1 MAFTHHKRKRQKGW
15 WITKIGILRGTTTPM
30 NTNVW
35 GIHIKWDFESIL
47 PVVFIA
53 EILLVQRSYTTAA
66 GNAEEMTLEWKNSR
80 NGAFFLELQVSRIL
94 DKSPM
99 LWESTQP
106 TVDQYLAPPLSLGE
120 GHAKNDWAKS
130 FLYQPKPPCCWL
142 CNCKP
147 TPPNWHSTNPNQ
159 RLAACLVCKF
169 TFFGWL
175 SPSLSLPLSVA
186 LLSCSS
192 FFIALFFPSVA

>member
-1 MAFTHHKRKRQKGW
+1 MAFTHHKRKKAKGLVNHKDW
-15 WITKIGILRGTTTPM
+15 NTERYYYSNQYKCLRNPYQM
-30 NTNVW
+30 RL
-35 GIHIKWDFESIL
+35 ESIL

-120 GHAKNDWAKS
+120 GHAKNDWAES